1 MAKAKILKIVQEGA
15 PVLREKAKP
24 VPNPKSPEI
33 KRLIEDMI
41 ATMKDAKGLGLAA
54 PQVGKSLRL
63 FTVDVEDKIYVFIN
77 PEIKDLSKDKS
88 SFEEGCLS
96 VQKIW
101 GPVVRPKKLTIKAL
115 DETGKPIKIRA
126 KGLLARVIQHEM
138 DHINGILFI
147 DKAEELSTIDEFG
160 EKHLILK

>member
-1 MAKAKILKIVQEGA
+1 MSKILKIVQEGA
-15 PVLREKAKP
+15 PVLRAKAKP
-24 VPNPKSPEI
+24 AADPRSPEI
-33 KRLIEDMI
+33 KKLIEDMI
-41 ATMKDAKGLGLAA
+41 TTMKNAKGLGLAA

-63 FTVDVEDKIYVFIN
+63 FTVDVEDKVYAFIN

-115 DETGKPIKIRA
+115 DENGKPVKIRA
-126 KGLLARVIQHEM
+126 KGLLARVIQHEI

-147 DKAEELSTIDEFG
+147 DKAEKLLTIE
-160 EKHLILK
+160 EKVNEK

>member
-1 MAKAKILKIVQEGA
+1 MTKAKILKIVQEGT
-15 PVLREKAKP
+15 PVLREKSKP
-24 VPNPKSPEI
+24 VENPRSPET
-33 KRLIEDMI
+33 KKLIEDMV
-41 ATMKDAKGLGLAA
+41 ATMREAKGLGLAA

-63 FTVDVEDKIYVFIN
+63 FTVDVENKVYVFIN
-77 PEIKDLSKDKS
+77 PEIKDLSKDMLP
-88 SFEEGCLS
+88 FEEGCLS
-96 VQKIW
+96 VQKVW
-101 GPVVRPKKLTIKAL
+101 GPVVRPKKLAIKAL
-115 DETGKPIKIRA
+115 DESGKLVKIRA